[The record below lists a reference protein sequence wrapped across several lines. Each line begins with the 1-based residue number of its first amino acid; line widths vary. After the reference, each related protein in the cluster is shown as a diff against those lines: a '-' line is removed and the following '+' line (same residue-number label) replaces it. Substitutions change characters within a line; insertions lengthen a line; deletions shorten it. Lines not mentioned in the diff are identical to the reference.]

1 MLYLLKQIERGSNV
15 SNGKG
20 SEGSGL
26 YGVLKR
32 VYIQDGVRG
41 LFRGAGAR
49 VLFHTPCTAIT
60 MAVFEECKRRWSQV
74 LSLSEI

>member
-1 MLYLLKQIERGSNV
+1 MST
-15 SNGKG
+15 GK
-20 SEGSGL
+20 SIEGSGL
-26 YGVLKR
+26 YGVLKK
-32 VYIQDGVRG
+32 VYLQDGMRG

-74 LSLSEI
+74 LSLSEV